1 MDFTIASYK
10 LVFVRKEFWE
20 SFGVSVERTI
30 LSVFLNTV
38 LTILLAYPL
47 SISAKVFKG
56 RNIFMWM
63 LIFVMVFSG
72 GLVPLYLLVYKL
84 GLIDSIWSLVLP
96 GAVPIFNVILMMNFI
111 RSQPKSIQE
120 AAFIDRTSSLL
131 SKRRCST
138 TSAIG
143 R

>member
-1 MDFTIASYK
+1 
-10 LVFVRKEFWE
+10 
-20 SFGVSVERTI
+20 
-30 LSVFLNTV
+30 
-38 LTILLAYPL
+38 
-47 SISAKVFKG
+47 
-56 RNIFMWM
+56 MWM